1 VKGEGKTMLPE
12 KDEVII
18 AVSLHELDF
27 VSVLRAAR
35 LLGAT
40 RENVVKQAVTNYLL
54 QMQKQGLDVGIQLP
68 PEPENK
74 PADEL
79 AGEKKEKASKGS
91 DGKDRGRN
99 V

>member
-1 VKGEGKTMLPE
+1 MLE

-40 RENVVKQAVTNYLL
+40 RESVIKQAVANYLIQL
-54 QMQKQGLDVGIQLP
+54 QKQGLDLGIQLP
-68 PEPENK
+68 PEPKAEEAK
-74 PADEL
+74 PKNTKSKS
-79 AGEKKEKASKGS
+79 EKKNKVTKGS
-91 DGKDRGRN
+91 GNGKE
-99 V
+99 